1 MIMKISKAIRLLSL
15 AILAVSCQ
23 SMKEG
28 NGSINIAE
36 GSTFTPVIASAGGT
50 ATIEFTTNCDWNA
63 NVPNISS
70 YSWSSI
76 TPTSGGAGT
85 NVITVTA
92 LRNDNYDDRSFTF
105 DIKASG
111 ALQTVTVTQRQKD
124 ALTVT
129 SGEFEIPEEG
139 GDVKIE
145 LMSNIEYGFKVED
158 DGKDWIIPVPAGKG
172 LEPSEL
178 LFDVLPTDVFEV
190 RTGHITISSEGLPDE
205 TITVTQA
212 AKTRVFEVS
221 PTAITVEKEGGKTSF
236 TVNCNFGYTVT
247 MEECD
252 WIEPLSDITGTL
264 EGNRTFEFDV
274 DTYDQIPPRSVDIN
288 IETGVEGYSATVTIT
303 QTGTVIINEKWMKTY
318 SSDLTEISNVGP
330 MRFAYLDN
338 YLIVSDGSAVHLVD
352 RSTGTYVNKVEI
364 PGNIAVKSLTTDDA
378 GNIVFATDAAY
389 PDGVLNVYCLSS
401 IEDTPELV
409 LSYTHNSIYSSSL
422 GNIRVVGN
430 VKDKAVVTGICSGS
444 VSYWIAWQIEG
455 GTAQAPVYG
464 EGLAGIWGTN
474 QCAINA
480 VSANL
485 SDGLLRI
492 GYAGDY
498 NLEYCQDPASNTWTT
513 IFQTASSWAE
523 NYGSLSVKEFD
534 GKRLCAIGRGAYA
547 AAASGGLVGA
557 YLVDITDTGNA
568 FQIYDIGSEYTGDAF
583 VSVTDNSNEVL
594 LVDDGDEIN
603 LYMTD
608 NACDYILNLSF
619 AF

>member
-28 NGSINIAE
+28 NGSINLAE

-221 PTAITVEKEGGKTSF
+221 PTAINIDRKKQEVSF
-236 TVNCNFGYTVT
+236 TVNANFDYEVS
-247 MEECD
+247 EIPAEVD
-252 WIEPLSDITGTL
+252 WISLKSSENGKYVYEVQENLDQVARSTSIAIT
-264 EGNRTFEFDV
+264 
-274 DTYDQIPPRSVDIN
+274 
-288 IETGVEGYSATVTIT
+288 TGVEGYSATVTIT

>member
-129 SGEFEIPEEG
+129 SGEFEIPEDG

-221 PTAITVEKEGGKTSF
+221 PTAINIDRKKQEVSF
-236 TVNCNFGYTVT
+236 TVNANFDYEVS
-247 MEECD
+247 EIPAEVD
-252 WIEPLSDITGTL
+252 WISLKSSENGKYVYEVQENLDQVARSTSIAIT
-264 EGNRTFEFDV
+264 
-274 DTYDQIPPRSVDIN
+274 
-288 IETGVEGYSATVTIT
+288 TGVEGYSATVTIT

-534 GKRLCAIGRGAYA
+534 GKRLCAIGRGAYV

>member
-1 MIMKISKAIRLLSL
+1 MIMKISKAIGLLSL

-129 SGEFEIPEEG
+129 SDEFEIPEEG

-178 LFDVLPTDVFEV
+178 LFDVLPTNVFEV

-221 PTAITVEKEGGKTSF
+221 PTAINIDRKKQEVSF
-236 TVNCNFGYTVT
+236 TVNANFDYEVS
-247 MEECD
+247 EIPAEVD
-252 WIEPLSDITGTL
+252 WISLKSSENGKYVYEVQENLDQGARSTSIAIT
-264 EGNRTFEFDV
+264 
-274 DTYDQIPPRSVDIN
+274 
-288 IETGVEGYSATVTIT
+288 TGVEGYSETVTVE
-303 QTGTVIINEKWMKTY
+303 QTGLFETKVLWTKTY
-318 SSDLTEISNVGP
+318 ASYSKTLSSPILRLAEAGD
-330 MRFAYLDN
+330 YL
-338 YLIVSDGSAVHLVD
+338 LV
-352 RSTGTYVNKVEI
+352 STGSSVFAVNRLSGEYVTDI
-364 PGNIAVKSLTTDDA
+364 TAPDGLTIHSLTNDDA
-378 GNIVFATDAAY
+378 GNIVFAANASYGGTFDVYSMTDLT
-389 PDGVLNVYCLSS
+389 G
-401 IEDTPELV
+401 TPEQV
-409 LSYTHNSIYSSSL
+409 LTYAHSDIYSSSM
-422 GNIRVVGN
+422 GNLRVRGN
-430 VKDKAVVTGICSGS
+430 VKGKAAVTAS
-444 VSYWIAWQIEG
+444 VDVSQYWVAWQIEN
-455 GTAQAPVYG
+455 GTASSATFGAAPAGSSTTWNPQALCTAPV
-464 EGLAGIWGTN
+464 
-474 QCAINA
+474 
-480 VSANL
+480 SDNL
-485 SDGLLRI
+485 SDGLLYI
-492 GYAGDY
+492 GYTGDY
-498 NLEYCQDPASNTWTT
+498 NLEYCADYTQNSWTP
-513 IFQTASSWAE
+513 IFVTGSAGNENYNCLSTAEFNGRKYVAYEAGSHW
-523 NYGSLSVKEFD
+523 NYGSCPEVHL
-534 GKRLCAIGRGAYA
+534 I
-547 AAASGGLVGA
+547 
-557 YLVDITDTGNA
+557 DITDKSNATETIMIPASDITGGA
-568 FQIYDIGSEYTGDAF
+568 SYTGAGASSD
-583 VSVTDNSNEVL
+583 VLLTVSDDGNTLYIYVTDGNYDCLSCISVTAN
-594 LVDDGDEIN
+594 
-603 LYMTD
+603 
-608 NACDYILNLSF
+608 
-619 AF
+619 

>member
-221 PTAITVEKEGGKTSF
+221 PTAINIDRKKQEVSF
-236 TVNCNFGYTVT
+236 TVNANFDYEVS
-247 MEECD
+247 EIPAEVD
-252 WIEPLSDITGTL
+252 WISLKSSENGKYVYEVQENLDQVARSTSIAIT
-264 EGNRTFEFDV
+264 
-274 DTYDQIPPRSVDIN
+274 
-288 IETGVEGYSATVTIT
+288 TGVEGYSATVTIT